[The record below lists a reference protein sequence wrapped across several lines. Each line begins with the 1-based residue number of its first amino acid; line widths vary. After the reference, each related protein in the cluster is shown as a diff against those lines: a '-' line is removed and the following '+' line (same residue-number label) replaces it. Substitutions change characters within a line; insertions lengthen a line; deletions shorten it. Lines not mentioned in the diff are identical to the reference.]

1 MLRFY
6 CSFLATIIV
15 SIVMAQG
22 PTIPAFNLVVDQT
35 SCKETNVSWTN
46 GNGASR
52 IVVAS
57 KNSAISSF
65 PVKNTYY
72 LASDSFGNGN
82 SISGSEFIVYN
93 GIGSSVTVKKLDP
106 NQTYFFSVFEYNG
119 TGLVFDYL
127 NTSYPEISTKTENL
141 SIDFSMDDNYQ
152 CETGNTTNFTS
163 TITQSK
169 PQTVNYSWNFGDFT
183 TSTQQNPSKSYSTYG
198 IFTVKLK
205 VTSPGCVAE
214 VIKYDTIAP
223 EPVVDFAI
231 DPAYPNN
238 SLIQCFY
245 QPDGNLNH
253 FYFKN
258 NSTFRYLSTP
268 YSNTVFKWIYGDGT
282 FDDQIING
290 DVSYQK
296 PGVYNVKLIISNSF
310 TPRDELCTDSID
322 LTVEVRQKP
331 IDTLNLILDS
341 VMCINNNF
349 FDFQHNTSDANA
361 QHQWDFGDGNTS
373 SLALASHTYSTTGN
387 YEVTLEVT
395 DDNGCY
401 DIYKDSTA
409 VVKQPDNSFDGLQ
422 LSYCEGDDDV
432 NLIPKISGGSW
443 ISNLVSVGG
452 VFSPNVAGNHQ
463 VSYAVDEDGCKDTFT
478 RSTSVFE
485 LPVFELGVDTVICQG
500 EQFTKK
506 IDKGSSSLLW
516 SNGAI
521 DSSIIIQTLGIFW
534 VQKTENG
541 CSYRDSINVSVISP
555 PNFELGNDSLLCGD
569 GVKNINLISQ
579 NATYSW
585 NDGYVG
591 GERGITSSGYYS
603 VTVSN
608 QCGSYTDAIN
618 LTFLPYACEIFIPN
632 AFSPNN
638 DGLND
643 IFKPSGNVTLK
654 SMQIYNRWGE
664 LLYENSEGEFGW
676 DGNYQKKL
684 VHEGYYF
691 FIIRYTKPQ
700 NGSESPYVSKG
711 EVYLFR

>member
-6 CSFLATIIV
+6 CSIFAAIIV
-15 SIVMAQG
+15 SIAIAQG
-22 PTIPAFNLVVDQT
+22 PTISASNIVIDQT
-35 SCKETNVSWTN
+35 SCTETNISWTN

-72 LASDSFGNGN
+72 LASDSFGNG
-82 SISGSEFIVYN
+82 STISGSEFIVYN
-93 GIGSSVTVKKLDP
+93 GIESSVKVKKLDP
-106 NQTYFFSVFEYNG
+106 NQTYFFSIFEYNG
-119 TGLVFDYL
+119 SGLVFDYL
-127 NTSYPEISTKTENL
+127 NTNYPEISTKTESL
-141 SIDFSMDDNYQ
+141 SINFSMDDNYQ
-152 CETGNTTNFTS
+152 CETDNNTNFTS
-163 TITQSK
+163 SINQSK
-169 PQTVNYSWNFGDFT
+169 PQTVNYSWDFGDFS
-183 TSTQQNPSKSYSTYG
+183 TSTLKNPSKSYSTYG

-205 VTSPGCVAE
+205 VTSPGCLAE
-214 VIKYDTIAP
+214 ITKYDTIAP
-223 EPVVDFAI
+223 EPVVKFAI
-231 DPAYPNN
+231 DSAYSNN

-268 YSNTVFKWIYGDGT
+268 YSNTVFKWIYDDGT
-282 FDDQIING
+282 FDNQIING
-290 DVSYQK
+290 DVSYQN

-310 TPRDELCTDSID
+310 TPRDELCTDSTD
-322 LTVEVRQKP
+322 LTVEVREKP
-331 IDTLNLILDS
+331 IDISNLVLDS
-341 VMCINNNF
+341 VMCINNNIF
-349 FDFQHNTSDANA
+349 NFQHNTSDSNA
-361 QHQWDFGDGNTS
+361 RHHWDFGDGNTS
-373 SLALASHTYSTTGN
+373 NLALNSHTYTTTGN
-387 YEVTLEVT
+387 YEIILEVT

-409 VVKQPDNSFDGLQ
+409 VVNQPDNSFDGLQ

-443 ISNLVSVGG
+443 ISNMVSVGG
-452 VFSPNVAGNHQ
+452 IFSPNVVGNHK
-463 VSYAVDEDGCKDTFT
+463 VSYAVDKDGCKDTFI

-485 LPVFELGVDTVICQG
+485 LPVFELGVDTIICQG
-500 EQFTKK
+500 ERFTKK
-506 IDKGSSSLLW
+506 INKGNSSLLW

-521 DSSIIIQTLGIFW
+521 DSSIIIQTPGIFW
-534 VQKTENG
+534 AQKTENG
-541 CSYRDSINVSVISP
+541 CRYRDSINVSVISP

-569 GVKNINLISQ
+569 GIKNISLTSQ
-579 NATYSW
+579 NATYRW
-585 NDGYVG
+585 KDGYVG
-591 GERGITSSGYYS
+591 GKREITSSGYYS
-603 VTVSN
+603 VTVRN
-608 QCGSYTDAIN
+608 QCGSYTDDIN

-654 SMQIYNRWGE
+654 SMQIYSRWGE
-664 LLYENSEGEFGW
+664 LVYESSKVEFGW

-700 NGSESPYVSKG
+700 NGSESPFVSKG

>member
-6 CSFLATIIV
+6 CSIFAAIIV
-15 SIVMAQG
+15 SIAIAQG
-22 PTIPAFNLVVDQT
+22 PTISASNIVIDQT
-35 SCKETNVSWTN
+35 SCTETNISWTN

-57 KNSAISSF
+57 ENSAISSF

-72 LASDSFGNGN
+72 LASDSFGNG
-82 SISGSEFIVYN
+82 STISGSEFIVYN
-93 GIGSSVTVKKLDP
+93 GIESSVKVKKLDP
-106 NQTYFFSVFEYNG
+106 NQTYFFSIFEYNG
-119 TGLVFDYL
+119 SGLVFDYL
-127 NTSYPEISTKTENL
+127 NTNYPEISTKTESL
-141 SIDFSMDDNYQ
+141 SINFLMDDNYQ
-152 CETGNTTNFTS
+152 CETDNNTNFTS
-163 TITQSK
+163 SINQSK
-169 PQTVNYSWNFGDFT
+169 PQTVNYSWDFGDFS
-183 TSTQQNPSKSYSTYG
+183 TSTQKNPSKSYSTYG

-205 VTSPGCVAE
+205 VTSPGCLAE
-214 VIKYDTIAP
+214 ITKYDTIAP
-223 EPVVDFAI
+223 EPVVKFAI
-231 DPAYPNN
+231 DSAYSNN

-245 QPDGNLNH
+245 QPGGNLNH

-268 YSNTVFKWIYGDGT
+268 YSNTVFKWIYDDGT
-282 FDDQIING
+282 FDNQIING
-290 DVSYQK
+290 DVSYQN

-310 TPRDELCTDSID
+310 TPRDELCTDSTD
-322 LTVEVRQKP
+322 LTVEVREKP
-331 IDTLNLILDS
+331 IDISNLVLDS
-341 VMCINNNF
+341 VMCINNNI
-349 FDFQHNTSDANA
+349 FDFQHNTSDSNA
-361 QHQWDFGDGNTS
+361 RHLWDFGDGNTS
-373 SLALASHTYSTTGN
+373 NLALNSHTYITTGN
-387 YEVTLEVT
+387 YEIILEVT

-409 VVKQPDNSFDGLQ
+409 VVNQPDNSFDGLQ
-422 LSYCEGDDDV
+422 ISYCEGDDDV

-443 ISNLVSVGG
+443 ISNMVSVGG
-452 VFSPNVAGNHQ
+452 IFSPNVVGNHK
-463 VSYAVDEDGCKDTFT
+463 VSYAVDEDGCKDTFI
-478 RSTSVFE
+478 RSTSVFK
-485 LPVFELGVDTVICQG
+485 LPVFELGVDTIICQG
-500 EQFTKK
+500 ERFTKK
-506 IDKGSSSLLW
+506 INKGNSSLLW

-521 DSSIIIQTLGIFW
+521 DSSIIIQTPGIFW
-534 VQKTENG
+534 AQKTENG
-541 CSYRDSINVSVISP
+541 CRYRDSINVSLISP

-569 GVKNINLISQ
+569 GIKNISLTSQ
-579 NATYSW
+579 NATYRW
-585 NDGYVG
+585 KDGYVG
-591 GERGITSSGYYS
+591 GKREITSSGYYS

-608 QCGSYTDAIN
+608 QCGSYTDDIN

-664 LLYENSEGEFGW
+664 LVYESSEGEFGW

-700 NGSESPYVSKG
+700 NGSESPFVSKG

>member
-6 CSFLATIIV
+6 CSIFAAIIV
-15 SIVMAQG
+15 SIAIAQG
-22 PTIPAFNLVVDQT
+22 PTISASNIVIDQT
-35 SCKETNVSWTN
+35 SCTETNISWTN

-57 KNSAISSF
+57 ENSAISSF

-72 LASDSFGNGN
+72 LASDSFGNG
-82 SISGSEFIVYN
+82 STISGSEFIVYN
-93 GIGSSVTVKKLDP
+93 GIESSVKVKKLDP
-106 NQTYFFSVFEYNG
+106 NQTYFFSIFEYNG
-119 TGLVFDYL
+119 SGLVFDYL
-127 NTSYPEISTKTENL
+127 NTNYPEISTKTESL
-141 SIDFSMDDNYQ
+141 SINFSMDDNYQ
-152 CETGNTTNFTS
+152 CETDNNTNFTS
-163 TITQSK
+163 SINQSK
-169 PQTVNYSWNFGDFT
+169 PQTVNYSWDFGDFS
-183 TSTQQNPSKSYSTYG
+183 TSTLKNPSKSYSTYG

-205 VTSPGCVAE
+205 VTSPGCLAE
-214 VIKYDTIAP
+214 IIKYDTIAP
-223 EPVVDFAI
+223 EPVVKFAI
-231 DPAYPNN
+231 DSAYSNN

-268 YSNTVFKWIYGDGT
+268 YSNTVFKWIYDDGT
-282 FDDQIING
+282 FDNQIING
-290 DVSYQK
+290 DVSYQN

-310 TPRDELCTDSID
+310 TPRDELCTDSTD
-322 LTVEVRQKP
+322 LTVEVREKP
-331 IDTLNLILDS
+331 IDISNLVLDS
-341 VMCINNNF
+341 VMCINNNI
-349 FDFQHNTSDANA
+349 FDFQHNTSDSNA
-361 QHQWDFGDGNTS
+361 RHHWDFGDGNTS
-373 SLALASHTYSTTGN
+373 NLALNSHTYTTTGN
-387 YEVTLEVT
+387 YEIILEVT

-409 VVKQPDNSFDGLQ
+409 VVNQPDNYFDGLQ

-443 ISNLVSVGG
+443 ISNMVSVGG
-452 VFSPNVAGNHQ
+452 IFSPNVVGNHK
-463 VSYAVDEDGCKDTFT
+463 VSYAVDKDGCKDTFI

-485 LPVFELGVDTVICQG
+485 LPVFELGVDTIICQG
-500 EQFTKK
+500 ERFTKK
-506 IDKGSSSLLW
+506 INKGNSSLLW

-521 DSSIIIQTLGIFW
+521 DSSIIIQTPGIFW
-534 VQKTENG
+534 AQKTENG
-541 CSYRDSINVSVISP
+541 CRYRDSINVSVISP

-569 GVKNINLISQ
+569 GIKNISLTLQ
-579 NATYSW
+579 NATYRW
-585 NDGYVG
+585 KDGYIG
-591 GERGITSSGYYS
+591 GKREITSSGYYS

-608 QCGSYTDAIN
+608 QCGSYTDDIN

-664 LLYENSEGEFGW
+664 LVYESSKGEFGW

-700 NGSESPYVSKG
+700 NGSESPFVSKG

>member
-6 CSFLATIIV
+6 CSIFAAIIV
-15 SIVMAQG
+15 SIAIAQG
-22 PTIPAFNLVVDQT
+22 PTISASNIVIDQT
-35 SCKETNVSWTN
+35 SCTETNISWTN

-57 KNSAISSF
+57 ENSAISSF

-72 LASDSFGNGN
+72 LASDSFGNG
-82 SISGSEFIVYN
+82 STISGSEFIVYN
-93 GIGSSVTVKKLDP
+93 GIESSVKIKKLDP
-106 NQTYFFSVFEYNG
+106 NQTYFFSIFEYNG
-119 TGLVFDYL
+119 SGLVFDYL
-127 NTSYPEISTKTENL
+127 NTNYPEISTKTESL
-141 SIDFSMDDNYQ
+141 SINFSMDDNYQ
-152 CETGNTTNFTS
+152 CETDNNTNFKS
-163 TITQSK
+163 SINQSK
-169 PQTVNYSWNFGDFT
+169 PQIVNYSWDFGDFS
-183 TSTQQNPSKSYSTYG
+183 TSTQKNPSKSYSTYG

-205 VTSPGCVAE
+205 VTSPGCLAE
-214 VIKYDTIAP
+214 ITKYDTIAP
-223 EPVVDFAI
+223 EPVVKFAI
-231 DPAYPNN
+231 DSAYSNN

-268 YSNTVFKWIYGDGT
+268 YSNTVFKWIYDDGT
-282 FDDQIING
+282 FDNQIING
-290 DVSYQK
+290 DVSYQN

-310 TPRDELCTDSID
+310 TPRDELCTDSTD
-322 LTVEVRQKP
+322 LTVEVREKP
-331 IDTLNLILDS
+331 IDISNLVLDS
-341 VMCINNNF
+341 VMCINNNI
-349 FDFQHNTSDANA
+349 FDFQHNTSDSNA
-361 QHQWDFGDGNTS
+361 RHYWDFGDGNTS
-373 SLALASHTYSTTGN
+373 NLALNSHTYTTTGN
-387 YEVTLEVT
+387 YEIILEVT

-409 VVKQPDNSFDGLQ
+409 VVNQPDNSFDGLQ

-443 ISNLVSVGG
+443 ISNMVSMGG
-452 VFSPNVAGNHQ
+452 IFSPNVVGNHK
-463 VSYAVDEDGCKDTFT
+463 VSYAVDKDGCKDTFI

-485 LPVFELGVDTVICQG
+485 LPVFELGVDTIICQG
-500 EQFTKK
+500 ERFTKK
-506 IDKGSSSLLW
+506 INKGNSSLLW

-521 DSSIIIQTLGIFW
+521 DSSIIIQTPGIFW
-534 VQKTENG
+534 AQKTENG
-541 CSYRDSINVSVISP
+541 CRYRDSINVSVISP

-569 GVKNINLISQ
+569 GIKNISLTSQ
-579 NATYSW
+579 NATYRW
-585 NDGYVG
+585 KDGYVG
-591 GERGITSSGYYS
+591 GKREITSSGYYS
-603 VTVSN
+603 VTVRN
-608 QCGSYTDAIN
+608 QCGSYTDDIN

-664 LLYENSEGEFGW
+664 LVYESSEGEFGW

-700 NGSESPYVSKG
+700 NGSESPFVSKG